1 MRRTLTAIVLCVAL
15 AGCHLEQRPEQAER
29 EKADRAQQA
38 DKDRRLKEAE
48 ETLRR
53 HTIELGLLWSR
64 TSCNNDTVKEFLRT
78 CEQEETGCNQ
88 TDVGNSFSA
97 FLESQERVRAYL
109 KPDLG
114 IESLV
119 RLRQTQL
126 QELVEAQYLHVG
138 TQFIILMLPRS
149 YSQGHQEEA
158 ERIGQQVVQYMRET
172 LKLPSTHRILGPKL
186 LPCRIKREKLLEHM
200 RRRDNRQTGE
210 PREDA
215 PTLHL
220 FIFRTDCH

>member
-1 MRRTLTAIVLCVAL
+1 MRRTLTAIGLCVAL

-78 CEQEETGCNQ
+78 CEQEETGCTQ

-126 QELVEAQYLHVG
+126 QELVEQQYLHVG
-138 TQFIILMLPRS
+138 TQFIILLLPRS

-172 LKLPSTHRILGPKL
+172 LKLQFRAEFFNVLNHTNLNNPGTTVSSGGFGRITGAGAPRIIQMALKL
-186 LPCRIKREKLLEHM
+186 R
-200 RRRDNRQTGE
+200 
-210 PREDA
+210 
-215 PTLHL
+215 
-220 FIFRTDCH
+220 F